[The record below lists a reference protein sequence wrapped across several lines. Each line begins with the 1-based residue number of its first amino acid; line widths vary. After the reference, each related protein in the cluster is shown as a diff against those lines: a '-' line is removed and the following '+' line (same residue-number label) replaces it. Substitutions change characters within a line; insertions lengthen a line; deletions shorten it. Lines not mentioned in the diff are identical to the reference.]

1 VSTDYP
7 RLFEPL
13 DLGFTTL
20 RNRVV
25 MGSMH
30 TGLEDRIHNMER
42 LAEYYAERAR
52 GGAGLIVTGGYAP
65 NRTGWLLP
73 FGASLQHHWQA
84 REHKI
89 ATTAVHNA
97 GGKIAAQLLHAGRYA
112 YHPASATASSI
123 KSPITPFRPR
133 ALTTRGV
140 SRTVD
145 AFARSATLARE
156 GGYDGVEVM
165 GSEGYL
171 INQFLAQRTNRRTDE
186 WGGSWAARMRLPV
199 EIVRRIRAA
208 VGDDFIISYR
218 ISLLDLVPDGQS
230 WDEVLELAQAVQEA
244 GATLLS
250 TGIGWHEARVPTIV
264 TSVPRAAFTEFTG
277 EVRKNVS
284 IPVVASNRINM
295 PDIAEGVL
303 QRDEADLVSLARPM
317 LADPEWASK
326 AEQGRSDEINT
337 CIACN
342 QACLDHVFRNE
353 QATCLVNPRAA
364 KETYL
369 PISPVTEPGR
379 FAIVGAGPAGLAAAT
394 TLAQRGHEVVLYEA
408 AAEIGGQ
415 FNFAKQVPGKEE
427 FAETIR
433 YYTKQLE
440 LLGVELHLN
449 TRIEP
454 GELTEDFEHVVI
466 ATGVDPR
473 VPDIPGIDH
482 PNVLSYVDVFNG
494 AHVGDSVAVI
504 GAGGIGVDMCEF
516 LSHDTSPTLDPEQWR
531 AEWGVVDS
539 TETRGGVDRDHRTP
553 TPSPR
558 KLHLVQRKTSKV
570 GAGLGTTTGW
580 VHRST
585 LKNKNVETISGATY
599 DRIDDAGLH
608 LSFSDGSTRVLDV
621 DTVVVCAGQLPRRD
635 LAEPLRDAEVITH
648 LIGGADVAAEL
659 DAKRAIDQ
667 ATRMAAVL

>member
-1 VSTDYP
+1 
-7 RLFEPL
+7 
-13 DLGFTTL
+13 
-20 RNRVV
+20 
-25 MGSMH
+25 
-30 TGLEDRIHNMER
+30 
-42 LAEYYAERAR
+42 
-52 GGAGLIVTGGYAP
+52 
-65 NRTGWLLP
+65 
-73 FGASLQHHWQA
+73 
-84 REHKI
+84 
-89 ATTAVHNA
+89 
-97 GGKIAAQLLHAGRYA
+97 
-112 YHPASATASSI
+112 
-123 KSPITPFRPR
+123 
-133 ALTTRGV
+133 
-140 SRTVD
+140 
-145 AFARSATLARE
+145 
-156 GGYDGVEVM
+156 
-165 GSEGYL
+165 
-171 INQFLAQRTNRRTDE
+171 
-186 WGGSWAARMRLPV
+186 
-199 EIVRRIRAA
+199 
-208 VGDDFIISYR
+208 
-218 ISLLDLVPDGQS
+218 
-230 WDEVLELAQAVQEA
+230 
-244 GATLLS
+244 
-250 TGIGWHEARVPTIV
+250 
-264 TSVPRAAFTEFTG
+264 
-277 EVRKNVS
+277 
-284 IPVVASNRINM
+284 
-295 PDIAEGVL
+295 DIAEGVL

-369 PISPVTEPGR
+369 PIRPVGEPGR

-394 TLAQRGHEVVLYEA
+394 TLGQRGHQVVLYEA

-433 YYTKQLE
+433 YYTRQLE

-570 GAGLGTTTGW
+570 GAG
-580 VHRST
+580 
-585 LKNKNVETISGATY
+585 
-599 DRIDDAGLH
+599 
-608 LSFSDGSTRVLDV
+608 
-621 DTVVVCAGQLPRRD
+621 
-635 LAEPLRDAEVITH
+635 
-648 LIGGADVAAEL
+648 
-659 DAKRAIDQ
+659 
-667 ATRMAAVL
+667 